1 MLNLLNDPDFVQ
13 KCETASPL
21 DMVKY
26 LTGGN
31 IRGLEKIALGTLA
44 NRKQLPPNVV
54 NVLIVYFFSTFANKV
69 YDRNDLARLYDY
81 WASNHVYSFG
91 KAQEMT
97 AENIENVLAGLK

>member
-1 MLNLLNDPDFVQ
+1 MINLLKDPNFVQ
-13 KCETASPL
+13 FCETASPL
-21 DMVKY
+21 EMVEH

-44 NRKQLPPNVV
+44 NRRQLPPNVV
-54 NVLIVYFFSTFANKV
+54 NVLLVYFFSTFENKV

-81 WASNHVYSFG
+81 WSSNHVYSFS

-97 AENIENVLAGLK
+97 EENIENVLSCLK

>member
-1 MLNLLNDPDFVQ
+1 MLNLLNDPDFMQ
-13 KCETASPL
+13 KCETSSPL
-21 DMVKY
+21 EMVEY

-44 NRKQLPPNVV
+44 NRKQLPANVV

-81 WASNHVYSFG
+81 WASNHVYSLA

-97 AENIENVLAGLK
+97 GEYIEKVLASLK

>member
-1 MLNLLNDPDFVQ
+1 MLSLLNDPDFIQ
-13 KCETASPL
+13 KCETSSPL
-21 DMVKY
+21 EMVEY

-44 NRKQLPPNVV
+44 NRKQLPAIVV

-81 WASNHVYSFG
+81 WASNHVYSFA

-97 AENIENVLAGLK
+97 GEYIEKVLAGLK

>member
-1 MLNLLNDPDFVQ
+1 MLNLLNDPDFIQ
-13 KCETASPL
+13 KCETSSPL
-21 DMVKY
+21 EMVEY

-44 NRKQLPPNVV
+44 NRKQLPANVV

-81 WASNHVYSFG
+81 WASNHVYSLA

-97 AENIENVLAGLK
+97 GEYIEKVLASLK

>member
-1 MLNLLNDPDFVQ
+1 MLNLLNDPDFIQ
-13 KCETASPL
+13 KCETSSPL
-21 DMVKY
+21 EMVEY

-44 NRKQLPPNVV
+44 NRKLLPANVV

-81 WASNHVYSFG
+81 WASNHVYSLA

-97 AENIENVLAGLK
+97 GEYIEKVLASLK